1 MRNFGAT
8 TLMDKKLKRII
19 LARDYGFCMGVKR
32 AIKIA
37 EETGSAQNGPVN
49 VIHEIVHND
58 SVVRRLAREGIGH
71 VSNVAD
77 APGGTIIVSAHGAPP
92 ALFEEARSRGL
103 RIIDAT
109 CPLVVRIHKTIHRL
123 IEQGY
128 QIIHF
133 GDQCH
138 DETIGV
144 LGQAPAGQI
153 LVVQTVEELSQI
165 PNRSRRSALTAQT
178 TASIDDFKA
187 LCREARRLFPHLR
200 VFNTICNATSR
211 RQAAVLE
218 IAPQVDVMLIVGSNS
233 SANSIRL
240 RHTSEAACGRAYLID
255 SADSLKDEWLD
266 GIETI
271 GLTAGAS
278 TPDFLVEEVIDY
290 LVGFSG
296 GKAELV
302 RWHDVGVDRKGIDR
316 RSGEASA
323 S

>member
-1 MRNFGAT
+1 
-8 TLMDKKLKRII
+8 
-19 LARDYGFCMGVKR
+19 MGVKR

-49 VIHEIVHND
+49 VVHEIVHND
-58 SVVRRLAREGIGH
+58 SVVRRLALEGIGH
-71 VSNVAD
+71 VSRVAD

-92 ALFEEARSRGL
+92 ELFEEAKSRGL

-128 QIIHF
+128 RIIHF

-144 LGQAPAGQI
+144 VGQAPPGQI
-153 LVVQTVEELSQI
+153 HVVQTVEELNQI
-165 PNRSRRSALTAQT
+165 PDRGRRFALTAQT
-178 TASIDDFKA
+178 TASIDDFKSIS
-187 LCREARRLFPHLR
+187 REARRLFPHLR
-200 VFNTICNATSR
+200 IFNTICNATTR

-240 RHTSEAACGRAYLID
+240 RRISEAACGRAYLIN
-255 SADSLKDEWLD
+255 SAASLKEEWLD

-296 GKAELV
+296 KRAELV
-302 RWHDVGVDRKGIDR
+302 RWHDVGVERKGIDR
-316 RSGEASA
+316 RPGEALTS
-323 S
+323 